1 MTDENTMANAA
12 ELNIIRGYSMLAGER
27 ELLDLSNEVDQL
39 RSERDALTLELVT
52 ARRDRERMQA
62 LLNASPATVDHPM
75 VTMFQRMVEN
85 MVESHFDGP
94 GADQL
99 ERMVETAVDLALET
113 ALSDLSVEVDC
124 IATVST

>member
-1 MTDENTMANAA
+1 MQNPITEETADQTALRVTREALDKTTS
-12 ELNIIRGYSMLAGER
+12 ELVTARWNITTTTR
-27 ELLDLSNEVDQL
+27 
-39 RSERDALTLELVT
+39 ELVT
-52 ARRDRERMQA
+52 ARRDRDTMQA
-62 LLNASPATVDHPM
+62 QLNASPATVDHPI
-75 VTMFQRMVEN
+75 VTMFERMVEN

>member
-1 MTDENTMANAA
+1 MTDAT
-12 ELNIIRGYSMLAGER
+12 RMLAGER

-99 ERMVETAVDLALET
+99 ERMVDNAVDLAVES
-113 ALSDLSVEVDC
+113 ALSDLSVEVEC
-124 IATVST
+124 VATVST

>member
-1 MTDENTMANAA
+1 MTDAT
-12 ELNIIRGYSMLAGER
+12 RMLAGER

-52 ARRDRERMQA
+52 ALRDRETMQA

-99 ERMVETAVDLALET
+99 ERMVESTVES

>member
-1 MTDENTMANAA
+1 MTDAT
-12 ELNIIRGYSMLAGER
+12 RMLAGER

-99 ERMVETAVDLALET
+99 ERMVESAVDLAVES
-113 ALSDLSVEVDC
+113 ALSDLSVEVEC
-124 IATVST
+124 VATVST

>member
-1 MTDENTMANAA
+1 MTDETQIAA
-12 ELNIIRGYSMLAGER
+12 ESA
-27 ELLDLSNEVDQL
+27 LLDPYRRRVDQL
-39 RSERDALTLELVT
+39 SSERDALTLELVT
-52 ARRDRERMQA
+52 ARRDRETMQA
-62 LLNASPATVDHPM
+62 RLNASPATVDHPL
-75 VTMFQRMVEN
+75 VTMLERMVEN

-99 ERMVETAVDLALET
+99 ERMVESTVES

>member
-1 MTDENTMANAA
+1 MQNP
-12 ELNIIRGYSMLAGER
+12 IIEETADQTALRVTR
-27 ELLDLSNEVDQL
+27 EALDKTT
-39 RSERDALTLELVT
+39 RELVT
-52 ARRDRERMQA
+52 ARRDRETMQA
-62 LLNASPATVDHPM
+62 RLNASPATVDHPM

-99 ERMVETAVDLALET
+99 ERMVDSTVES

-124 IATVST
+124 IATVRT